1 MKTIVLKLTEKEYN
15 TISFYGASSI
25 PRGFKWIKTDIE
37 DKSHMIEIGNVDKFR
52 EFLTQPIHS
61 SNYDEI
67 TKNLKSILS
76 KLNDAV
82 RTITLKLTDA
92 ERLTIDKA
100 EIEKGSIWNVLVMET
115 IVSENKIRVLDVDKF
130 REFLFNEM
138 DKNTLSMK
146 LEEEEY
152 INLKSI
158 LSKLDKAEAK
168 SLRME
173 IDKEFDKNFPDGQ
186 KIDDLQNTLYKL
198 DKAVVQNDEPKC
210 TKCGS
215 EFEDEIW
222 KTPATDYEEYIC
234 SNDKCCAVH
243 TISIETHQFQPQL
256 DIERFW
262 DTLEFSY
269 IWEQGLKKDEPKS
282 YTQKV
287 NEEIECIKFE
297 QKQYHGDLDI
307 LKEGFIDSEYNDDV
321 WCEKEWDGLGITYE
335 SVRQCKCSDC
345 GKSVS
350 ELELRLFRK
359 HSKVDE
365 DLCKDCHSKSTANLS
380 MKEMAELVMEY
391 LPCQKDNDIIYTLE
405 HQFKTRGDLA
415 FILMAVSK
423 NKYQVRDDIW
433 S

>member
-1 MKTIVLKLTEKEYN
+1 MK
-15 TISFYGASSI
+15 
-25 PRGFKWIKTDIE
+25 
-37 DKSHMIEIGNVDKFR
+37 
-52 EFLTQPIHS
+52 
-61 SNYDEI
+61 
-67 TKNLKSILS
+67 
-76 KLNDAV
+76 
-82 RTITLKLTDA
+82 TITLKLTLQEDKSLYRVMLKDA
-92 ERLTIDKA
+92 EGFRKFASLSSIADSKCYV
-100 EIEKGSIWNVLVMET
+100 EI
-115 IVSENKIRVLDVDKF
+115 RDVDDF
-130 REFLFNEM
+130 REFLYDEKATASKKK
-138 DKNTLSMK
+138 DRGDYK
-146 LEEEEY
+146 
-152 INLKSI
+152 NLKSI

-243 TISIETHQFQPQL
+243 TINIETHQFQPQL

-307 LKEGFIDSEYNDDV
+307 LKEGFIDSDEA
-321 WCEKEWDGLGITYE
+321 EWDGLGITYE

-345 GKSVS
+345 GKQVS

-359 HSKVDE
+359 HSKVKE

-380 MKEMAELVMEY
+380 MKEMAKLVMEY
-391 LPCQKDNDIIYTLE
+391 LPCHTDGDLLWTLE
-405 HQFKTRGDLA
+405 NQFKRRSDLA
-415 FILMAVSK
+415 YMLMVVSK
-423 NKYQVRDDIW
+423 AEYEVRSDI
-433 S
+433 

>member
-1 MKTIVLKLTEKEYN
+1 MK
-15 TISFYGASSI
+15 
-25 PRGFKWIKTDIE
+25 
-37 DKSHMIEIGNVDKFR
+37 
-52 EFLTQPIHS
+52 
-61 SNYDEI
+61 
-67 TKNLKSILS
+67 
-76 KLNDAV
+76 
-82 RTITLKLTDA
+82 TITLKLTLQEDKSLYRVMLKDA
-92 ERLTIDKA
+92 EGFRKFASLSSIADSKCYV
-100 EIEKGSIWNVLVMET
+100 EI
-115 IVSENKIRVLDVDKF
+115 RDVDKF
-130 REFLFNEM
+130 REFLNNEIA
-138 DKNTLSMK
+138 DVKGNLPKSVLNVRLYK
-146 LEEEEY
+146 INRGDYE
-152 INLKSI
+152 NLKSI
-158 LSKLDKAEAK
+158 LSKLDQAV
-168 SLRME
+168 
-173 IDKEFDKNFPDGQ
+173 DKNDDDGVA
-186 KIDDLQNTLYKL
+186 DGLEL
-198 DKAVVQNDEPKC
+198 D
-210 TKCGS
+210 S
-215 EFEDEIW
+215 E
-222 KTPATDYEEYIC
+222 TNYL
-234 SNDKCCAVH
+234 NNN
-243 TISIETHQFQPQL
+243 
-256 DIERFW
+256 
-262 DTLEFSY
+262 
-269 IWEQGLKKDEPKS
+269 DEPKS
-282 YTQKV
+282 YSQKV